1 MRVCGGGVH
10 SQNQTPAGL
19 IQKVIMTL
27 FYTKKHQRFGS
38 KSSHHPCLYVA
49 HVQHVHPG
57 MVGKTRRQGCERQTR
72 TNGDVSFL
80 QPCQEHNYTL

>member
-1 MRVCGGGVH
+1 
-10 SQNQTPAGL
+10 
-19 IQKVIMTL
+19 MTL

-57 MVGKTRRQGCERQTR
+57 MVGRKHADKDVRDKRGPTETTPCRRT
-72 TNGDVSFL
+72 L
-80 QPCQEHNYTL
+80 QEPLLTQSAAMANDKNTHTQV